1 MMVTVD
7 HTQRSARESRAMG
20 AGPADSG
27 ASATAAADVQYVS
40 LCKDFRSR
48 SGRVTSALRD
58 FTLAVRSQEFVAV
71 VGPSGCGKT
80 TLLRLTAGLEV
91 PTRGHIDIGGTR
103 VDGARTEVGI
113 MFQSSVLL
121 PWRTVLRNVMLPI
134 DFIGRP
140 RSEDY
145 ERARELLE
153 LVGLS
158 DFADHDP
165 QELSG
170 GMQQR
175 VALARALLSDPEVLL
190 LDEPFGALDALTRGD
205 LNLELL
211 RVWQQRKKTAIL
223 ITHSISEAV
232 FLADRVVVMTS
243 NPGCVSEIV
252 EVPLPRPRVRDM
264 QYETAFTELAKH
276 LTETLTVRK
285 RATG

>member
-1 MMVTVD
+1 M
-7 HTQRSARESRAMG
+7 
-20 AGPADSG
+20 
-27 ASATAAADVQYVS
+27 
-40 LCKDFRSR
+40 
-48 SGRVTSALRD
+48 
-58 FTLAVRSQEFVAV
+58 

-140 RSEDY
+140 HSEDY

-232 FLADRVVVMTS
+232 FLADRVVMMTS
-243 NPGCVSEIV
+243 NPGCVSEVV